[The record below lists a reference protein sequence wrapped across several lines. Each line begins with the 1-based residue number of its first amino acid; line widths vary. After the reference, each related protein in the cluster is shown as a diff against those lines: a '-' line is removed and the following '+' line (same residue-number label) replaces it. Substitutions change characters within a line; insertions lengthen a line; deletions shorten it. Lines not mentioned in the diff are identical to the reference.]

1 MISLNLRKRIYTSIL
16 LLFLTLIVFGSHFLL
31 TYVLII
37 ASILSL
43 IEFYTV
49 INKIN
54 LNKLINFISKLIFTL
69 YIFLFSYIF
78 FFFTSFI
85 NLKTIIF
92 IILMGCIASDI
103 GGYVV
108 GKNVKGPKLTRISPK
123 KTISGALGSIIFTI
137 ITISILVNHVFDK
150 FNFQVLIISIIT
162 SLACQIG
169 DLFFSYLK
177 RKAKIKDF
185 SNYLPGHGGILDRI
199 DGIYFGIPAGII
211 TFIFLI

>member
-1 MISLNLRKRIYTSIL
+1 
-16 LLFLTLIVFGSHFLL
+16 
-31 TYVLII
+31 
-37 ASILSL
+37 
-43 IEFYTV
+43 
-49 INKIN
+49 
-54 LNKLINFISKLIFTL
+54 
-69 YIFLFSYIF
+69 
-78 FFFTSFI
+78 
-85 NLKTIIF
+85 
-92 IILMGCIASDI
+92 MGCIASDI

-137 ITISILVNHVFDK
+137 ITISILVNYVFDK

>member
-54 LNKLINFISKLIFTL
+54 LNKLIDFISKLIFTL

-78 FFFTSFI
+78 FFFYKFY
-85 NLKTIIF
+85 KF
-92 IILMGCIASDI
+92 
-103 GGYVV
+103 
-108 GKNVKGPKLTRISPK
+108 KNYYIY
-123 KTISGALGSIIFTI
+123 
-137 ITISILVNHVFDK
+137 N
-150 FNFQVLIISIIT
+150 FNGLYCF
-162 SLACQIG
+162 
-169 DLFFSYLK
+169 
-177 RKAKIKDF
+177 
-185 SNYLPGHGGILDRI
+185 
-199 DGIYFGIPAGII
+199 
-211 TFIFLI
+211 